1 MKIIVKTVAFLCV
14 CLVCSC
20 LDNDSREDNW
30 TCTLPSPM
38 SGKWNLTRAYFG
50 LAGQIDVEKG
60 KCVWYID
67 FSKKEIK
74 VENNTEGKGIMEIKT
89 GIYKFKLE
97 EEKGIITVFDV
108 NEENRNYTGDLA
120 FREGKLW
127 ITNNPEVDG
136 PAYMFE
142 RDY

>member
-1 MKIIVKTVAFLCV
+1 MKTIVKTVAFLCV
-14 CLVCSC
+14 FLVCSC

-38 SGKWNLTRAYFG
+38 SGKWNLTRAYLG
-50 LAGQIDVEKG
+50 LAGEINVEKG

-74 VENNTEGKGIMEIKT
+74 VENSTEGKGIMEIKT
-89 GIYKFKLE
+89 GIYKFNLE
-97 EEKGIITVFDV
+97 EGVITVFKAYETDKD
-108 NEENRNYTGDLA
+108 YQGDWFLKK
-120 FREGKLW
+120 GKLC

-136 PAYMFE
+136 SAYMFE
-142 RDY
+142 RD